1 MTTPLRTA
9 LDQLFLLPLRV
20 LPQHALSRG
29 VHFLTRREGWIGR
42 TLIALFLRSYRV
54 ALAEAQQ
61 PDPRQY
67 ASFNAFFTRAL
78 RNDARRW
85 PSSPRQ
91 PGSPVDGAVSAH
103 GPIEQDQ
110 VFQAKGHSYSLTTL
124 LGGDAQHATTFQQG
138 HFLTL
143 YLSPRDYHRIHM
155 PMAGTL
161 TQVIHVPGRL
171 YPVNRPA
178 VRSLPGVFARN
189 ERVVC
194 LFESEQ
200 GPFAMI
206 LVGALF
212 VGSIELKGWG
222 EVTPPAGRSVQT
234 LDLQGSTLEQRSYA
248 RGEELGRFNMGSTV
262 ILVTGNQ
269 GPRARK
275 SLRTDQ
281 PVRLGEEL
289 FEWIFD

>member
-1 MTTPLRTA
+1 MSTLLRTA

-29 VHFLTRREGWIGR
+29 VHFLTRREGWIAR
-42 TLIALFLRSYRV
+42 VLIALFLRSYRV
-54 ALAEAQQ
+54 ALSEAQQ

-78 RNDARRW
+78 RSDVRRW
-85 PSSPRQ
+85 PASTRQ
-91 PGSPVDGAVSAH
+91 LGSPVDGAVSAH
-103 GPIEQDQ
+103 GPIAKDQ
-110 VFQAKGHSYSLTTL
+110 IFQAKGHHYSLQAL
-124 LGGDAQHATTFQQG
+124 LGNAQSAANFVNG

-194 LFESEQ
+194 LFEGEH

-212 VGSIELKGWG
+212 VGSIELEGWG
-222 EVTPPAGRSVQT
+222 EITPPAGDRVHALNLPGSV
-234 LDLQGSTLEQRSYA
+234 LDQRAYA
-248 RGEELGRFNMGSTV
+248 RGQELGRFNMGSTV
-262 ILVTGNQ
+262 ILLTTKD

-275 SLRTDQ
+275 SLRADQ

-289 FEWIFD
+289 FEWVFD